1 MYAELAELVQRRSG
15 IKLALDNPDLI
26 DDKLAPVARLFGFRD
41 LRGLLDEMAH
51 PPEELAQAVTEAMT
65 TRDTCFFRD
74 AAAFDCFEKI
84 IVPALLNARGSKKR
98 LRIWCSGVATGQEAY
113 SAAMVLDR
121 FRLVAAGWKI
131 ELLATDLSLDAITRA
146 RRGTYTNFEVERGL
160 SSTLLST
167 YFTPEESG
175 WRVADRLR
183 RMVSF
188 RTFNLLD
195 DFGWLGELDV
205 IFCRNVL
212 LYLEPKAR
220 AAAMRKLV
228 RVLAADG
235 YLFLGPQ
242 DGNIDFGLPLTP
254 LPQQRGIFAKSGTAD
269 RALARKLV

>member
-1 MYAELAELVQRRSG
+1 MYDQLAELVRRRSG
-15 IKLALDNPDLI
+15 IKLPVENPELI

-41 LRGLLDEMAH
+41 LRGLLEEMAH

-65 TRDTCFFRD
+65 TRDTSFFRD
-74 AAAFDCFEKI
+74 TTAFDCLEHVI
-84 IVPALLNARGSKKR
+84 LPAVLENRARVKCLR
-98 LRIWCSGVATGQEAY
+98 LWCSGVSSGQEAY
-113 SAAMVLDR
+113 SVAMILDR
-121 FRLVAAGWKI
+121 FRLIGSGWKI
-131 ELLATDLSLDAITRA
+131 ELLATDLSFDAIARA

-160 SSTLLST
+160 TSNLLSA
-167 YFTPEESG
+167 YFTSEESG

-212 LYLEPKAR
+212 LYLDPKVR
-220 AAAMRKLV
+220 AAALRKLAHA
-228 RVLAADG
+228 LAPDG

-242 DGNIDFGLPLTP
+242 DAAIDFGLPLTA
-254 LPQQRGIFAKSGTAD
+254 LPQARGIFAKSGAAD
-269 RALARKLV
+269 RALVRKRA

>member
-1 MYAELAELVQRRSG
+1 MYAALAELVRRRSG
-15 IKLALDNPDLI
+15 IKLALDNPELI

-41 LRGLLDEMAH
+41 LRGLLDEMPH

-74 AAAFDCFEKI
+74 IAAFDCFEHVI
-84 IVPALLNARGSKKR
+84 LPPIVKARTKSKR
-98 LRIWCSGVATGQEAY
+98 LRLWCSGVATGQEAY
-113 SAAMVLDR
+113 SAAMILDR
-121 FRLVAAGWKI
+121 AGLIGAGWKI
-131 ELLATDLSLDAITRA
+131 ELLATDISFDAIARA

-160 SSTLLST
+160 TSSLLST
-167 YFTPEESG
+167 YFTSEESG

-228 RVLAADG
+228 HALTCDG
-235 YLFLGPQ
+235 YLLIGPQ
-242 DGNIDFGLPLTP
+242 DMSADFSLPLRS
-254 LPQQRGIFAKSGTAD
+254 LPECRGIFAKSGASPRPAL
-269 RALARKLV
+269 RALS

>member
-1 MYAELAELVQRRSG
+1 MYAALAGLVRRRSG
-15 IKLALDNPDLI
+15 IELALDNLELI

-41 LRGLLDEMAH
+41 LRGLLEEMSH

-74 AAAFDCFEKI
+74 AAAFDCFEHVI
-84 IVPALLNARGSKKR
+84 LPAVLKARAKSRR

-113 SAAMVLDR
+113 SVAMTLDR
-121 FRLVAAGWKI
+121 FRLIGARWKI
-131 ELLATDLSLDAITRA
+131 ELLATDLSFDAIARA

-160 SSTLLST
+160 TSNLLAM
-167 YFTPEESG
+167 YFTSEESG

-188 RTFNLLD
+188 RPFNLLD

-220 AAAMRKLV
+220 ATALRKLV
-228 RVLAADG
+228 HALVRDG
-235 YLFLGPQ
+235 YLLLGPQ
-242 DGNIDFGLPLTP
+242 DASVDFSLPLIQ
-254 LPQQRGIFAKSGTAD
+254 LPEGRGIFAKSGAPPRPAI
-269 RALARKLV
+269 RALG

>member
-1 MYAELAELVQRRSG
+1 MYAALAEMVRRRSG
-15 IKLALDNPDLI
+15 IKLALDNPELI

-41 LRGLLDEMAH
+41 LRGLLEEMAH

-74 AAAFDCFEKI
+74 AAAFDCFEHVI
-84 IVPALLNARGSKKR
+84 LPAILSVRAKSKR
-98 LRIWCSGVATGQEAY
+98 LRLWCSGVATGQEAY
-113 SAAMVLDR
+113 SVAMILDR
-121 FRLVAAGWKI
+121 FRLIGAGWKI
-131 ELLATDLSLDAITRA
+131 ELLATDLSFDAIARA

-160 SSTLLST
+160 TSDLLST
-167 YFTPEESG
+167 YFTSEESG

-188 RTFNLLD
+188 RPFNLLD

-220 AAAMRKLV
+220 SAAMRKLV
-228 RVLAADG
+228 HSLACDG
-235 YLFLGPQ
+235 YLLLGPQ
-242 DGNIDFGLPLTP
+242 DATIDFSLSLTQLPEG
-254 LPQQRGIFAKSGTAD
+254 RGIYTKSGTSPKTAL
-269 RALARKLV
+269 RALG

>member
-1 MYAELAELVQRRSG
+1 MYAALAELVRRRSG
-15 IKLALDNPDLI
+15 IKLALDNADLI

-74 AAAFDCFEKI
+74 AAAFDCFEHAI
-84 IVPALLNARGSKKR
+84 LPAILNARAKSRR
-98 LRIWCSGVATGQEAY
+98 LRLWCSGVATGQEAY
-113 SAAMVLDR
+113 SVAMILDR
-121 FRLVAAGWKI
+121 VRLIGAGWKV
-131 ELLATDLSLDAITRA
+131 ELLATDLSFDAIARA

-160 SSTLLST
+160 TSSLLST
-167 YFTPEESG
+167 YFTSEESG

-228 RVLAADG
+228 HALAGDG
-235 YLFLGPQ
+235 YILLGPQ
-242 DGNIDFGLPLTP
+242 DPRADFSLPVIQ
-254 LPQQRGIFAKSGTAD
+254 LPDARGIFTKSGVSPRPAL
-269 RALARKLV
+269 RALS